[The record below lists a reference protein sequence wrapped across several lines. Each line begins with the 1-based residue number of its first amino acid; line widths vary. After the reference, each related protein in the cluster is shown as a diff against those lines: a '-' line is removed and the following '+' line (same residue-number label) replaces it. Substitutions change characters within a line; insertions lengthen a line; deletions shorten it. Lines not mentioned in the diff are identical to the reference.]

1 MKGVG
6 RRGAV
11 AGLIGGLTGLLVQ
24 LLLRG
29 AFNIGPR
36 LSDLMP
42 DIFKPLAGSDAI
54 IFAAF
59 ILLESVVA
67 GFLYAQ
73 SYDRLP
79 GKVWIKGLSFGVLLW
94 LVVNILPLLG
104 ASAMLELPSIEDITC
119 WSLIWLFF
127 IEIQIVATALSY
139 QGLMRLA
146 QKNDQVNDRK
156 HP

>member
-6 RRGAV
+6 RRGAL
-11 AGLIGGLTGLLVQ
+11 AGLVGGLTGLLVQ

-36 LSDLMP
+36 LTDLMP
-42 DIFKPLAGSDAI
+42 DLFKPLAGSDI
-54 IFAAF
+54 LIFAAF

-73 SYDRLP
+73 SHDRLP
-79 GKVWIKGLSFGVLLW
+79 GNVWLKGLSFGAILW

-104 ASAMLELPSIEDITC
+104 ASAMLDLPPIEIITG
-119 WSLIWLFF
+119 WSLLWLFF
-127 IEIQIVATALSY
+127 IEIQILATALAY
-139 QGLMRLA
+139 LGLTRLS
-146 QKNDQVNDRK
+146 KKCNRTDCGN
-156 HP
+156 

>member
-11 AGLIGGLTGLLVQ
+11 AGLIGGLTGILVQ

-29 AFNIGPR
+29 AFNVGPR
-36 LSDLMP
+36 LADLMP
-42 DIFKPLAGSDAI
+42 DIFKPLVGSDVI

-73 SYDRLP
+73 SYNRLP
-79 GKVWIKGLSFGVLLW
+79 GKVWLKGLSFGALLW

-156 HP
+156 QP